1 MKEETRTV
9 LQKTAWV
16 LFGAILLAHI
26 LNWVSEFRYGIL
38 PYQLPFKLD
47 GSRITAIS
55 DTTLVDEL
63 TDGELIAVDSLRIS
77 TLISDARADAIINR
91 QMNNRFEVISINSE
105 SSSGYERLDT
115 FVHNKQSVRLMYRHP
130 DQEARR
136 IRTITLH
143 RGFRQANFYAFLGV
157 FFFIFMFMF
166 NVYLLLRYSASS
178 ENLLIV
184 YFMLCLAIPNDLPGT
199 SPIPLIEALSSGML
213 GVLFYHFINRKLQIS
228 RPPVVLY
235 IISIILAGC
244 MGILSTVGD
253 VSLSLVVYG
262 WSIALMLAAFVRL
275 VRQYRSTG
283 EMALRRLMNAFRGLL
298 IALISLVV
306 LVTMVLLL
314 TYLREALMGLDPSH
328 PLMLAILMLIG
339 LGAFSFILGVLWFLG
354 SFTWSLLTGT
364 VMDVKIRS
372 TLIYT
377 IVGTFFVVTF
387 GLIDYALGE
396 LLQNIFG
403 QFMGSEFIA
412 GIPATIGLL
421 AFFNPIRNKVEG
433 IVDSK
438 LNTSDLDFLE
448 KTESFTDALG
458 GESVI
463 EGFEEYI
470 CENLIALLPITKI
483 ALISYN
489 RPERDYIFNEIRGS
503 DVVENSRVND
513 VHNILPQGAIYRTYG
528 PVNEDPQEIS
538 SFSLV
543 LPIVFDDEYKWF
555 LAVGKKE
562 DGTAYT
568 KKDEVAFQRLAD
580 RIQLSLKFILAYE
593 EILKKQYNRQLE
605 QKNKAIRS
613 REETIHQLQEQID
626 QLQEELRLVT
636 KTEES
641 P

>member
-1 MKEETRTV
+1 
-9 LQKTAWV
+9 
-16 LFGAILLAHI
+16 
-26 LNWVSEFRYGIL
+26 
-38 PYQLPFKLD
+38 
-47 GSRITAIS
+47 
-55 DTTLVDEL
+55 
-63 TDGELIAVDSLRIS
+63 
-77 TLISDARADAIINR
+77 
-91 QMNNRFEVISINSE
+91 
-105 SSSGYERLDT
+105 
-115 FVHNKQSVRLMYRHP
+115 
-130 DQEARR
+130 
-136 IRTITLH
+136 
-143 RGFRQANFYAFLGV
+143 
-157 FFFIFMFMF
+157 
-166 NVYLLLRYSASS
+166 
-178 ENLLIV
+178 
-184 YFMLCLAIPNDLPGT
+184 
-199 SPIPLIEALSSGML
+199 
-213 GVLFYHFINRKLQIS
+213 
-228 RPPVVLY
+228 
-235 IISIILAGC
+235 
-244 MGILSTVGD
+244 
-253 VSLSLVVYG
+253 
-262 WSIALMLAAFVRL
+262 
-275 VRQYRSTG
+275 
-283 EMALRRLMNAFRGLL
+283 
-298 IALISLVV
+298 
-306 LVTMVLLL
+306 
-314 TYLREALMGLDPSH
+314 
-328 PLMLAILMLIG
+328 
-339 LGAFSFILGVLWFLG
+339 
-354 SFTWSLLTGT
+354 
-364 VMDVKIRS
+364 
-372 TLIYT
+372 LIYT

-513 VHNILPQGAIYRTYG
+513 VHNILPQGTIYRTYG

-613 REETIHQLQEQID
+613 REETIHQLQDQID

>member
-1 MKEETRTV
+1 
-9 LQKTAWV
+9 
-16 LFGAILLAHI
+16 
-26 LNWVSEFRYGIL
+26 
-38 PYQLPFKLD
+38 
-47 GSRITAIS
+47 
-55 DTTLVDEL
+55 
-63 TDGELIAVDSLRIS
+63 
-77 TLISDARADAIINR
+77 
-91 QMNNRFEVISINSE
+91 
-105 SSSGYERLDT
+105 
-115 FVHNKQSVRLMYRHP
+115 
-130 DQEARR
+130 
-136 IRTITLH
+136 
-143 RGFRQANFYAFLGV
+143 
-157 FFFIFMFMF
+157 
-166 NVYLLLRYSASS
+166 
-178 ENLLIV
+178 
-184 YFMLCLAIPNDLPGT
+184 
-199 SPIPLIEALSSGML
+199 
-213 GVLFYHFINRKLQIS
+213 
-228 RPPVVLY
+228 
-235 IISIILAGC
+235 
-244 MGILSTVGD
+244 
-253 VSLSLVVYG
+253 
-262 WSIALMLAAFVRL
+262 
-275 VRQYRSTG
+275 
-283 EMALRRLMNAFRGLL
+283 MNAFRGLL

-314 TYLREALMGLDPSH
+314 TYLREVLMGLDPSH

-568 KKDEVAFQRLAD
+568 KKDEAAFQRLAD